1 MLKLMQDV
9 NTMSLDKFQA
19 DVLATKAQY
28 ERSDAIL
35 AGMGVG
41 WTPSFLSTCY
51 PKASRNLIA
60 SFVKD
65 IRKLSI
71 GLVLALY
78 VTFGHENFVKGP
90 ANLFTQALADLRL
103 DGLLTLI
110 AMTYGRTGDL
120 LVLLR
125 YPEQLQGPNR
135 EFNAQLETASLKKM
149 KDWRTLLLQYLLQQ
163 NRSVTGEDKVAT
175 NAGECKQYCG
185 MPLLTDLAVM
195 MRIDPLALVHGL
207 REFVTVVYGPVMS
220 FAFPDVQVKAYRNSV
235 LYVNLVSVV
244 DCSVLNW
251 VEQSELR
258 KLASDDRLFGRIAEP
273 GWVLMDFNNHF
284 KCRMGREDLSHIQ
297 FNPKLWNLRPVVKDT
312 GEAVGVP
319 QLPGAYAHAKENQQ
333 TWLPGSRPLPDQ
345 CPRYPQIRRM
355 LLGATSPIIAPRIG
369 AARDAEKRMLKWSGG
384 MEPRFISWNAAAAHT
399 FDFSF
404 PDAWS
409 RKKIKALPSR
419 RPEVSAETWNEVY
432 SSADDLSRLKWSGKA
447 IVVMLEVTRESR
459 GGSYITIED
468 LAPHGEELVEFLVDD
483 ELFYHAG
490 DMAVPARP
498 DSGTDARQGPSGPK
512 PKPDAD
518 DDELM
523 DQDDNDD
530 GTGRFPDAWSR
541 KKIKALPS
549 RRPEVSAETWNEVY
563 SSADDLS
570 RLKWSGKAKV
580 VMMEVAKESRGGSYI
595 TIEDLAP
602 HGEESVEFLVNDELF
617 YHAGDMTV
625 PARPDLGTDSR
636 QGPSGPR
643 PKPDA
648 GDDDLMDHD
657 DDETGSK
664 TEKPGETDLGALE
677 RDLLEYRFSEDD
689 DGEVDGSLL
698 LMAPSSFMSPT
709 KEASAD
715 LSPMDP
721 ISQAREC
728 RSKDPQRL
736 LHESP
741 RRRKTEESMKISFL
755 GTLPEEEWKRY
766 QMELEGKTGA
776 TWSRVNFME
785 KSWDVIRRYGT
796 QSIMKV
802 GLNQPIMREV
812 LEKIVNS
819 MESDVLTESV
829 TEDSADDQQGTK
841 KLLVRRA
848 KKGLKRLKGKTGSRA
863 MNPRVAKSRASA
875 VVTSLTSAG
884 RSGESGQRDGATPPG
899 GEKENLIPPM
909 LLAGLTVTAT
919 RSKKTARTLADTKL
933 EMEIISQCGSGGLE
947 DYRPSRVNMAKL
959 KLEGQLDVVEYSRI
973 TVPESVHMGDPAV
986 GYVEMLKARNSAR
999 GHLMAWSEK
1008 RAMQEYLKGLT
1019 ENSNFNRKEY
1029 GTVMS
1034 SEANEVG
1041 LEKLLE
1047 VSWRAAL
1054 QKYFDETMHAP
1065 ATVAAYL
1072 AHPCTRTDL
1081 QVRLAWCLMG
1091 IKMAE
1096 YEASNDSRSRE
1107 QELELMEALRA
1118 VISKDDS
1125 AIAWAKRK
1133 DALCF
1138 VKFVVDRI
1146 PTPVLGECIKIIRQK
1161 GVDCERNFL
1170 RALLE
1175 LYQDMPLTVPSKESN
1190 DMENY
1195 RKLEE
1200 VRRYSNKELKVS
1212 RELIEAVR
1220 GQKEFATL
1228 GKRKSFQYVSGIPGI
1243 AYNPFVNEEAR
1254 EAYFDYEQVTVL
1266 NFWVEQIKEI
1276 GMLMVEQ
1283 PKLGIILEER
1293 VVEPSIPELKGQ
1305 VSFDCGSWDG
1315 PLKTSLVMMWELMK
1329 PSWCPHPN
1337 AGLIWDMT
1345 ADIMLDRDDDASLH
1359 DLAMIHHLLAM
1370 RLTKRKSNPS
1380 TELSEEGTPSNW
1392 LKQGTC
1398 LAQHSGMEGHICNL
1412 GHCLITLSEQHRQ
1425 LARLYG
1431 RLSISDKSA
1440 MELVADCHGVTDV
1453 NLITALGFCSMTS
1466 SIESLERLE
1475 RAHEL
1480 VTSLSV
1486 EIFPG
1491 ALQTE
1496 QKIGGWREALENEMN
1511 LKDSEAYHRPTGS
1524 KYMVG
1529 SSSAPYCNSKY
1540 PTHMVVMDART
1551 QQVLVDQLFSVPKCV
1566 RLARMSEMSYDL
1578 LAKIFRAVP
1587 KRSEGELQDVVGEEF
1602 MRLNE
1607 GNVSEFQKQKASGA
1621 LPTDFPTIEEKDDLH
1636 RILME
1641 VEPLLGAS
1649 GYRTR
1654 RNIVRTHGEYP
1665 CHCLAQT
1672 LWCPK
1677 RGNLILVWDV
1687 EELYS
1692 TGLPD
1697 QNQQVS
1703 IVVVSAMLA
1712 VRWLEANADTSQ
1724 QETAVPTPEQL
1735 INAKMS
1741 HELDLFRTTCKV
1753 LRIPKA
1759 IERIWSRQRLM
1770 PWFRAVMTSWMY
1782 ERAKRHM
1789 SRKTE
1794 AYQSFQLDIGP
1805 GAYKRAFLTY
1815 RNAVTTAVKRV
1826 AGTPCVTEE
1835 EKKEVLR
1842 ADLERNVS
1850 LCLHNS
1856 FCRNREQKVNVDLL
1870 PCCKPRLLEQE
1881 GWGTARNSLDML
1893 EKVLEDS
1900 DAEHQDG
1907 EMME

>member
-1 MLKLMQDV
+1 M
-9 NTMSLDKFQA
+9 
-19 DVLATKAQY
+19 
-28 ERSDAIL
+28 
-35 AGMGVG
+35 
-41 WTPSFLSTCY
+41 
-51 PKASRNLIA
+51 
-60 SFVKD
+60 
-65 IRKLSI
+65 
-71 GLVLALY
+71 
-78 VTFGHENFVKGP
+78 
-90 ANLFTQALADLRL
+90 

-110 AMTYGRTGDL
+110 AMTYGRLGDL

-125 YPEQLQGPNR
+125 YPEQLQGPSR

-175 NAGECKQYCG
+175 DASECKQYCG

-195 MRIDPLALVHGL
+195 MRIDPLALIHRL

-220 FAFPDVQVKAYRNSV
+220 FVIPDVQVKAYRNSV

-251 VEQSELR
+251 VEQRELR
-258 KLASDDRLFGRIAEP
+258 GLASDDRLFVRIAEP
-273 GWVLMDFNNHF
+273 GWMLMDFNNHF
-284 KCRMGREDLSHIQ
+284 KCRMGREELSHIQ

-312 GEAVGVP
+312 GAAMGVP
-319 QLPGAYAHAKENQQ
+319 LLPEAYAHAKENQQ
-333 TWLPGSRPLPDQ
+333 AWLSGSRPLPDQ
-345 CPRYPQIRRM
+345 CPRYPPIRRM
-355 LLGATSPIIAPRIG
+355 LLGVTTPIIAPRIG
-369 AARDAEKRMLKWSGG
+369 AARDAEKRMLKWSEG
-384 MEPRFISWNAAAAHT
+384 MEPRFIGWNVAAAHT

-419 RPEVSAETWNEVY
+419 RPEVSAEMWNEVY
-432 SSADDLSRLKWSGKA
+432 SPTDDLSRLKWSGEVK
-447 IVVMLEVTRESR
+447 VVML
-459 GGSYITIED
+459 
-468 LAPHGEELVEFLVDD
+468 
-483 ELFYHAG
+483 
-490 DMAVPARP
+490 
-498 DSGTDARQGPSGPK
+498 
-512 PKPDAD
+512 
-518 DDELM
+518 
-523 DQDDNDD
+523 
-530 GTGRFPDAWSR
+530 
-541 KKIKALPS
+541 
-549 RRPEVSAETWNEVY
+549 
-563 SSADDLS
+563 
-570 RLKWSGKAKV
+570 
-580 VMMEVAKESRGGSYI
+580 EVAKESRGGSYI
-595 TIEDLAP
+595 TVEDLAP

-625 PARPDLGTDSR
+625 PARPDSGIDSR

-648 GDDDLMDHD
+648 GDDELMDQD
-657 DDETGSK
+657 DDDDIEGKTG
-664 TEKPGETDLGALE
+664 KPGETDLGALE

-698 LMAPSSFMSPT
+698 LMTPSSFMSPT

-715 LSPMDP
+715 LSPIDP

-728 RSKDPQRL
+728 RSRDPQKL

-741 RRRKTEESMKISFL
+741 RRRKIE
-755 GTLPEEEWKRY
+755 
-766 QMELEGKTGA
+766 A
-776 TWSRVNFME
+776 
-785 KSWDVIRRYGT
+785 
-796 QSIMKV
+796 
-802 GLNQPIMREV
+802 
-812 LEKIVNS
+812 
-819 MESDVLTESV
+819 
-829 TEDSADDQQGTK
+829 K
-841 KLLVRRA
+841 KLPVRRA
-848 KKGLKRLKGKTGSRA
+848 RKGLKRLKGKTGGRA
-863 MNPRVAKSRASA
+863 MNPRVVKSRASA

-884 RSGESGQRDGATPPG
+884 RSGESGQGDSATLTG

-909 LLAGLTVTAT
+909 LLAGLTRTAV

-947 DYRPSRVNMAKL
+947 DYRPSRTNIAKL
-959 KLEGQLDVVEYSRI
+959 KLEGQLDVVEYSRV
-973 TVPESVHMGDPAV
+973 TVQESVHMGDPAG

-1008 RAMQEYLKGLT
+1008 RAMQEYLKELT
-1019 ENSNFNRKEY
+1019 ENSNLNRQEY

-1034 SEANEVG
+1034 SEANEIG
-1041 LEKLLE
+1041 LERLLE
-1047 VSWRAAL
+1047 ISWRAAL
-1054 QKYFDETMHAP
+1054 QRYFDESMHAP

-1072 AHPCTRTDL
+1072 AHPCMRTDL

-1091 IKMAE
+1091 IKKAE
-1096 YEASNDSRSRE
+1096 YEASNDSKSRE

-1118 VISKDDS
+1118 LILKDDS
-1125 AIAWAKRK
+1125 AIAWAKHK

-1138 VKFVVDRI
+1138 VRFVVDRI

-1175 LYQDMPLTVPSKESN
+1175 LYQDMPLTVPNKESN
-1190 DMENY
+1190 DMESY

-1200 VRRYSNKELKVS
+1200 VRSYSNKELKVS
-1212 RELIEAVR
+1212 RELIEAVK
-1220 GQKEFATL
+1220 GQKEFPTL
-1228 GKRKSFQYVSGIPGI
+1228 GKLKSFQYVSGIPGM

-1254 EAYFDYEQVTVL
+1254 EAYFDYEQVIVL
-1266 NFWVEQIKEI
+1266 NFWVERIKKT

-1283 PKLGIILEER
+1283 PKLGIILEDR
-1293 VVEPSIPELKGQ
+1293 VVEPSVSELKGQ

-1315 PLKTSLVMMWELMK
+1315 PLKTSLVTMWELMK

-1337 AGLIWDMT
+1337 AALIWDMT
-1345 ADIMLDRDDDASLH
+1345 ADITLDLDDDASLH

-1370 RLTKRKSNPS
+1370 RLTKRKSTPS
-1380 TELSEEGTPSNW
+1380 TELSEEGPSSNW

-1398 LAQHSGMEGHICNL
+1398 LAQHSGMEGHVCNL
-1412 GHCLITLSEQHRQ
+1412 GHCLVTLSEQHRQ

-1431 RLSISDKSA
+1431 RLSMSDKSG

-1486 EIFPG
+1486 EVFPG

-1511 LKDSEAYHRPTGS
+1511 LKDSEAYHKPTGS
-1524 KYMVG
+1524 KFLVG
-1529 SSSAPYCNSKY
+1529 SSSAPYCSSRY

-1551 QQVLVDQLFSVPKCV
+1551 QQVLIDQLFSVPKCV
-1566 RLARMSEMSYDL
+1566 RLARMSERSYDL

-1587 KRSEGELQDVVGEEF
+1587 KRSKGELQDVVGEEF
-1602 MRLNE
+1602 LRLNE

-1621 LPTDFPTIEEKDDLH
+1621 LPTEFPTIEEKDDLH

-1672 LWCPK
+1672 LWYPK
-1677 RGNLILVWDV
+1677 RGNLMLVWDV

-1712 VRWLEANADTSQ
+1712 VRWLEANADTSE
-1724 QETAVPTPEQL
+1724 QEMAVPTPEQL
-1735 INAKMS
+1735 SNVKMS

-1759 IERIWSRQRLM
+1759 IERIWSRQGLM

-1789 SRKTE
+1789 SRNTE
-1794 AYQSFQLDIGP
+1794 AYQSFQLNIGP
-1805 GAYKRAFLTY
+1805 GAYKRAFLTH

-1826 AGTPCVTEE
+1826 AGAPCVTED

-1870 PCCKPRLLEQE
+1870 TLLQTEAV
-1881 GWGTARNSLDML
+1881 GTGELGHGPQL
-1893 EKVLEDS
+1893 HG
-1900 DAEHQDG
+1900 DAG
-1907 EMME
+1907 ESIGRQRS